1 MIDKKDEN
9 ILSVLKRNA
18 RLSMQALSKKLNMPT
33 TTVYNRIKKMEE
45 DGVIEQYTVKLN
57 EQKIGKTITAY
68 IGIVFNYEELKKN
81 RITQHEIARQCRE
94 KENVQLADVITGGND
109 MIIKVTARDV
119 NEMDRFVTSYIQNF
133 PGVERTNTMI
143 VLGE

>member
-9 ILSVLKRNA
+9 ILSVLRKKA
-18 RLSMQALSKKLNMPT
+18 R
-33 TTVYNRIKKMEE
+33 
-45 DGVIEQYTVKLN
+45 
-57 EQKIGKTITAY
+57 KTITAY
-68 IGIVFNYEELKKN
+68 IGIVFNYDELKKN
-81 RITQHEIARQCRE
+81 GITQHDIAKQCRE

-119 NEMDRFVTSYIQNF
+119 NEMDKFVTSYIQNF

>member
-9 ILSVLKRNA
+9 ILSVLRKNA

-33 TTVYNRIKKMEE
+33 TTVYNRIKKLEE
-45 DGVIEQYTVKLN
+45 DGVIEQYTVKVN
-57 EQKIGKTITAY
+57 EQKAGKTITAY
-68 IGIVFNYEELKKN
+68 IGIVFNYDELKKN
-81 RITQHEIARQCRE
+81 GITQHDIAKQCRE
-94 KENVQLADVITGGND
+94 KENVQLADV
-109 MIIKVTARDV
+109 TARDV
-119 NEMDRFVTSYIQNF
+119 NEMDKFVTSYIQNF

>member
-9 ILSVLKRNA
+9 ILSVLRKNA

-33 TTVYNRIKKMEE
+33 TTVYNRIKKLEE
-45 DGVIEQYTVKLN
+45 DGVIEQYTVKVN
-57 EQKIGKTITAY
+57 EQKAGKTITAY
-68 IGIVFNYEELKKN
+68 IGIVFNYDELKKN
-81 RITQHEIARQCRE
+81 GITQHDIAKQCRE

-119 NEMDRFVTSYIQNF
+119 NEMDKFVTSYIQNF